1 MLAAR
6 SSLIHVFYI
15 FLVFCS
21 SCFIYFILWLLFSQ
35 SGFVVWMIWWSN
47 KWCSKS
53 ILWHCSFSGICFF
66 FKRTLFSLYWIV
78 LIIFLLFSQ
87 AFSST
92 CLSFCLEGWI
102 LLTSIFSSLLFRL
115 FHFDRSLATTIVAN
129 VHDFLSFGLIGSSW
143 SALVWFV
150 GFFIFLKMMDQK
162 NKLV

>member
-66 FKRTLFSLYWIV
+66 FMCILFLSILDYSI
-78 LIIFLLFSQ
+78 
-87 AFSST
+87 
-92 CLSFCLEGWI
+92 CLSFI
-102 LLTSIFSSLLFRL
+102 LPSLLFHLFVVLLRRL
-115 FHFDRSLATTIVAN
+115 DFIDFHFQ
-129 VHDFLSFGLIGSSW
+129 LSFVPSVSFWSFISDNYRGQCSWFFVFWFDWIFLERLGLICRF
-143 SALVWFV
+143 LY
-150 GFFIFLKMMDQK
+150 IFENDGPKK
-162 NKLV
+162 